1 MPTFSLDTSCLIA
14 AVCGWHERHDA
25 AAAEVDGR
33 LDRGE
38 RMTVPAHA
46 LVEAYA
52 VLTRLPAPHRLSTAD
67 AWTLL
72 RTNFVEAGAVTEISG
87 RQQINLLKQLA
98 AAGIGGGRSYDAV
111 IAAAAHHGGADA
123 LLTFNPRDFEKLPQT
138 PRIVE
143 PPDPPPSSNR
153 RR

>member
-1 MPTFSLDTSCLIA
+1 
-14 AVCGWHERHDA
+14 VCGWHERHAA
-25 AAAEVDGR
+25 AAAEVGGR

-38 RMTVPAHA
+38 RLTVAAHA

-72 RTNFVEAGAVTEISG
+72 RTNFVEAAAVTEISG
-87 RQQINLLKQLA
+87 RQQINLLHQLA
-98 AAGIGGGRSYDAV
+98 ASGIGGGRSYDAL
-111 IAAAAHHGGADA
+111 IAAAARHGGADT
-123 LLTFNPRDFEKLPQT
+123 LLTFSPRDFEKLPQA
-138 PRIVE
+138 PPVIE
-143 PPDPPPSSNR
+143 PPDPAPTPGR